1 MCNTNT
7 VFMSLFNLIY
17 VFENEVI
24 ITNDFKSN
32 LVALHLTLLYIEST
46 QGWSAII
53 AETLSKLTSLINL
66 ISATK
71 EPRD

>member
-1 MCNTNT
+1 
-7 VFMSLFNLIY
+7 MSLFNLIY
-17 VFENEVI
+17 IFENEVL
-24 ITNDFKSN
+24 ITNDFKSH
-32 LVALHLTLLYIEST
+32 LVALHLTLLHIEST